1 MNDNFEE
8 KRDRGYDGVE
18 IFRTSDTERNMLNR
32 LMYETDR
39 SKSDIIRS
47 AIHFYYR
54 HVMNRL

>member
-8 KRDRGYDGVE
+8 KRGRGYDGVE
-18 IFRTSDTERNMLNR
+18 IFRTSDTERDMLNR
-32 LMYETDR
+32 LMIETDR

-54 HVMNRL
+54 NVMNRR

>member
-8 KRDRGYDGVE
+8 KRGGFDSME
-18 IFRTSDTERNMLNR
+18 ILRVSATERDMLNR